1 MKLVRSTE
9 PTRVHAT
16 RRSRFEE
23 ASEARDFPFAFGRM
37 LARTLA
43 PLLNEEEAIAAIGQL
58 AIGDLAH
65 ACWVHLVGEDGELR
79 LAASWECDD
88 APSLP
93 LPAAYE
99 ARLTTVLHTRQPDS
113 TEQEAARTF
122 LIIPLALGQNISGT
136 MTFAFLESSSPPG
149 SIKAAMAEDL
159 AVHAAAAIERSR
171 VHACAL
177 NALSSRDDSFAA
189 AAHEL
194 GNPLNALLLQV
205 QTVTHATSLEPS
217 AMARIFAMERLIK
230 RLADLN
236 RRMLDSSRLA
246 AGQFELRLEDVDL
259 TALVQ
264 EVLANN
270 AEQLAW
276 SKCAASLSSPGPVV
290 GRWDRRRLEQVVS
303 NLIGN
308 AMKFGHGESIS
319 VSVEAT
325 ANLARLSVRDHGIG
339 IGAKD
344 HDRIFDR
351 FERAAPVGAS
361 TSLGLGLWVVR
372 QIVSAL
378 HGTVQVESRLGGG
391 ATFTVELPRA
401 ASNVEAG

>member
-1 MKLVRSTE
+1 MKLVRPTE
-9 PTRVHAT
+9 PSRVRAT
-16 RRSRFEE
+16 RRAGLRDVSADRYF
-23 ASEARDFPFAFGRM
+23 ASAF
-37 LARTLA
+37 ARTAAQTLG
-43 PLLNEEEAIAAIGQL
+43 PLLSEEEAIAAIGRL
-58 AIGDLAH
+58 AIGDFAD
-65 ACWVHLVGEDGELR
+65 ACWVHLVDENGELR
-79 LAASWECDD
+79 LAAAWECDD

-113 TEQEAARTF
+113 TEQEAVPAF
-122 LIIPLALGQNISGT
+122 LIIPLALAKNIWGT

-149 SIKAAMAEDL
+149 SIRVAMAEDL
-159 AVHAAAAIERSR
+159 AIHAAAAVERSR
-171 VHACAL
+171 VHARAL

-205 QTVTHATSLEPS
+205 QTLTRTSSFES
-217 AMARIFAMERLIK
+217 HAMARIFAMERLIK

-259 TALVQ
+259 TALVH

-276 SKCAASLSSPGPVV
+276 SKCAASFSSPGPVV
-290 GRWDRRRLEQVVS
+290 GRWDRLRLEQVIS

-308 AMKFGHGESIS
+308 AMKYGHGEPIS
-319 VSVEAT
+319 VSIEAT
-325 ANLARLSVRDHGIG
+325 ANLARLSVRDQGIG
-339 IGAKD
+339 IAAKD
-344 HDRIFDR
+344 HGRIFDR

-378 HGTVQVESRLGGG
+378 HGTVRVESALGGG
-391 ATFTVELPRA
+391 ATFKVELPRA

>member
-1 MKLVRSTE
+1 MKLVRPTQ
-9 PTRVHAT
+9 PTRVGAT
-16 RRSRFEE
+16 RRIGLEDAPGDRHFPT
-23 ASEARDFPFAFGRM
+23 AFARVA
-37 LARTLA
+37 AQTLG
-43 PLLNEEEAIAAIGQL
+43 PLLSEEEAIAAVGRLTIGNL
-58 AIGDLAH
+58 AD
-65 ACWVHLVGEDGELR
+65 ACWVHLVHEDGQLR
-79 LAASWECDD
+79 FAAAWESDH
-88 APSLP
+88 APSVP
-93 LPAAYE
+93 LPAGYE
-99 ARLTTVLHTRQPDS
+99 ARLATVLRTRQPDS
-113 TEQEAARTF
+113 TEQGTVPAL
-122 LIIPLALGQNISGT
+122 LIVPLLFAEGILGT

-149 SIKAAMAEDL
+149 SVKAAMAEDL
-159 AVHAAAAIERSR
+159 AIHAATAVARSR

-177 NALSSRDDSFAA
+177 EALSSRDDSFAA

-205 QTVTHATSLEPS
+205 QALTRTTSLESS
-217 AMARIFAMERLIK
+217 AMARVFAMERLVK

-259 TALVQ
+259 TALAH

-290 GRWDRRRLEQVVS
+290 GRWDRLRLEQVIS

-308 AMKFGHGESIS
+308 AMKYGQGEPIS
-319 VSVEAT
+319 VSIEANG
-325 ANLARLSVRDHGIG
+325 NLARLSVRDHGIG
-339 IGAKD
+339 IAAKD

-361 TSLGLGLWVVR
+361 SSLGLGLWVVR

-378 HGTVQVESRLGGG
+378 HGTVLVESSLGGG

-401 ASNVEAG
+401 ASNLEAG

>member
-1 MKLVRSTE
+1 MKLVRPTE

-16 RRSRFEE
+16 RRIRFED
-23 ASEARDFPFAFGRM
+23 ASEALHFPSVFGLM
-37 LARTLA
+37 LAQTLA
-43 PLLNEEEAIAAIGQL
+43 PLLSEENAIAAIGRL
-58 AIGDLAH
+58 AIGDLAD
-65 ACWVHLVGEDGELR
+65 ACWVHLVDEDGELR
-79 LAASWECDD
+79 LAAAWESDR
-88 APSLP
+88 APSIR

-99 ARLTTVLHTRQPDS
+99 ARLATVQRTRQPDS
-113 TEQEAARTF
+113 AEQGAVPAF
-122 LIIPLALGQNISGT
+122 LIIPLLLVENILGT
-136 MTFAFLESSSPPG
+136 MTFAFLENSSLPG
-149 SIKAAMAEDL
+149 PIRAAMAEEL
-159 AVHAAAAIERSR
+159 AVHATAAIGRSR

-177 NALSSRDDSFAA
+177 NALSARDDSFAA

-205 QTVTHATSLEPS
+205 QALTHTTRLEPS
-217 AMARIFAMERLIK
+217 TLARIFAMERLIK

-246 AGQFELRLEDVDL
+246 AGQFELRFEDVDL
-259 TALVQ
+259 TALAH

-276 SKCAASLSSPGPVV
+276 SKCPASFSSPGPVV
-290 GRWDRRRLEQVVS
+290 GRWDRLRLEQVIS

-308 AMKFGHGESIS
+308 AMKYGPGEPIS
-319 VSVEAT
+319 VSIEAT
-325 ANLARLSVRDHGIG
+325 ADLARLSVRDHGIG
-339 IGAKD
+339 IATKD
-344 HDRIFDR
+344 HGRIFDR

-361 TSLGLGLWVVR
+361 TSLGLGLWVLR

-378 HGTVQVESRLGGG
+378 HGTVQVESSLGSG